1 MSTILD
7 ALRKSEQERK
17 LNKLP
22 TLTDMVAPQEPSRW
36 PLYVGLALVLLAV
49 VLVVLAYVI
58 WSAKPEV
65 ATDVAIGQ
73 TVAQTETVQPASVD
87 EKSVDRAIESNAG
100 EDRPLKDPMVVNVV
114 SYSKDPAYSFAIV
127 NGKMVREGDFVEPGL
142 KLEEIRPDALVLNSR
157 GKKITRSP

>member
-22 TLTDMVAPQEPSRW
+22 TLTDMVAPQEPARW
-36 PLYVGLALVLLAV
+36 PLYLGLALVLLAIA
-49 VLVVLAYVI
+49 LVVLAYVI
-58 WSAKPEV
+58 WSAKPEI
-65 ATDVAIGQ
+65 ATEVAIGEM
-73 TVAQTETVQPASVD
+73 VAQTETAQLTSADEQSSAQAIASD
-87 EKSVDRAIESNAG
+87 AG
-100 EDRPLKDPMVVNVV
+100 EVRQLNDPMLVNVV

-127 NGKMVREGDFVEPGL
+127 NGKMVREGDFIEPGL
-142 KLEEIRPDALVLNSR
+142 KLEEILPDALVFNSR